1 VAKRL
6 AGVGKPR
13 SLINISSQIAH
24 LAGIDRALYAATKHA
39 VEGFAKSRV
48 IEWGPK
54 QTRVST
60 IFPTFILT
68 KLAQKVFDWPDRRP

>member
-1 VAKRL
+1 M
-6 AGVGKPR
+6 
-13 SLINISSQIAH
+13 AH

-68 KLAQKVFDWPDRRP
+68 KLA